1 MQADIVVSVVVV
13 VVHTGPAIPA
23 TSTRR
28 PGNYRQ
34 KSSAGYRDREGRR
47 EGSRLAKN
55 DKTVGPSLKLIEF
68 QLIGGENGGVGLLL
82 LVVAVV
88 LAVMEAMNIV
98 SLSCIS
104 VL

>member
-1 MQADIVVSVVVV
+1 MQADIVVSVVV

-34 KSSAGYRDREGRR
+34 KSSAGCRDRQGRR
-47 EGSRLAKN
+47 GEGRLAKN
-55 DKTVGPSLKLIEF
+55 DKTVGPPLKLIEF
-68 QLIGGENGGVGLLL
+68 QLIGGGNGGVGLLL
-82 LVVAVV
+82 LLVVVV